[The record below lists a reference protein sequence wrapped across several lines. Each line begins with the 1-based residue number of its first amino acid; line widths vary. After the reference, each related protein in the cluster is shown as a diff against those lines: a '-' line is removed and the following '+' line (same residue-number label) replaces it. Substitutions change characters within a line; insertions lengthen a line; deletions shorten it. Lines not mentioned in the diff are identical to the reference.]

1 MIPALE
7 LTQLGKSYDGP
18 RGSSEIVKD
27 FNLKVS
33 PGEFVCIIGHSGCG
47 KSTVLSIVMGLNN
60 PTDGGVILMGKE
72 TSGPGLDRGV
82 VFQSSALLPWLTARQ
97 NVLLSIDQVSK
108 RRGWKERRELAE
120 HNLALV
126 GLGMFADSYP
136 AELSAGMRQRVGIA
150 RAFAQEPK
158 VLLLDEPFSL
168 LDVVTRMELQDEIM
182 RLCEERQRTVL
193 MVTHDVDEA
202 LLLADRVVMMTNG
215 PSATVGEIVTIP
227 FARPRNRFEILVDPV
242 YDRTRTHL
250 ISFLEERA
258 NSRQV
263 GEVPVLKRPMMEE
276 NAPRT
281 IPGVTAEEL
290 FVVDKYTGFNRF
302 RGRYRRRHVVE
313 EFVERPTQ
321 ARALL
326 P

>member
-1 MIPALE
+1 
-7 LTQLGKSYDGP
+7 
-18 RGSSEIVKD
+18 
-27 FNLKVS
+27 
-33 PGEFVCIIGHSGCG
+33 
-47 KSTVLSIVMGLNN
+47 
-60 PTDGGVILMGKE
+60 
-72 TSGPGLDRGV
+72 
-82 VFQSSALLPWLTARQ
+82 
-97 NVLLSIDQVSK
+97 
-108 RRGWKERRELAE
+108 
-120 HNLALV
+120 
-126 GLGMFADSYP
+126 MFADSYP

-321 ARALL
+321 ARALF